1 MSTVPDL
8 WALCG
13 GSEAV
18 APLVVRRAVRVVES
32 QRQVATL
39 TLTGNVAEQQ
49 VLEELLEATKPPL
62 PPEAAGRHYLI
73 ATPFRYPPLRHGS
86 RFGRRHQRG
95 LFYCARQLLTA
106 LAETAYYRFR
116 FWHDMEIPPP
126 GGRLMSEHTSF
137 EITVNTPRGV
147 RLEAGCFA
155 AHRDLIAHP
164 GDYRATQALGD
175 DLREAGVQA
184 SSYPSARR
192 RGGINVV
199 AFTPAAI
206 SAGPRRFAT
215 WTCRTDESAVEFLRT
230 TDVPRAHRFELQE
243 FLVDGALPRPG
254 AAGTLL

>member
-1 MSTVPDL
+1 MSSGPDL

-13 GSEAV
+13 GAEVV
-18 APLVVRRAVRVVES
+18 ATLVVRRAVRVVES

-39 TLTGNVAEQQ
+39 ALTGNVAEQQ

-62 PPEAAGRHYLI
+62 PPEATGRHYLI

-95 LFYCARQLLTA
+95 LFYCARQLRTA

-116 FWHDMEIPPP
+116 FWHDMETPPP
-126 GGRLMSEHTSF
+126 AGRLMSEHTSF
-137 EITVNTPRGV
+137 EVTVDTPRGV

-175 DLREAGVQA
+175 AMREAGVQA
-184 SSYPSARR
+184 ASYPSARQ
-192 RGGINVV
+192 RGGVNVV

-206 SAGPRRFAT
+206 SSGPRRFAA
-215 WTCRTDESAVEFLRT
+215 WTCRTDASAVEFLRT
-230 TDVPRAHRFELQE
+230 TDVPRACRFPLRQ
-243 FLVDGALPRPG
+243 FLVDGVLPRPRD
-254 AAGTLL
+254 